1 MTLKPIFRPYS
12 NLFLAAILFFSV
24 GLQAASSV
32 TLESRPLTLP
42 TYQVAEPD
50 SNPIFFEGEGYQG
63 SSKVIY
69 PYPFLDQITDDRRE
83 QTWNAVYL
91 ENEYI
96 QVSFLPELGGRLF
109 SALDKTN
116 NYDFVYRQK
125 SIKPALIG
133 MLGAWISG
141 GIEWCVLH
149 HHRNT
154 TYMPVDFTMIDNP
167 DGSRTFVFGETE
179 RRHRMKWTIAATVEP
194 GKSYV
199 KVTGKIYNVTPYP
212 WSFLNW
218 ANVAV
223 NVNNDYQV
231 IFPPSVSYATFHAK
245 NDFVHWPVGAETY
258 QDYNFT
264 GVDISWWKNHE
275 NAGSFFAWNMK
286 ENFMGGYD
294 HGEQAGIVHIGNH
307 HIQPNGKL
315 WQWGT
320 GARGKM
326 WDKILADDSAP
337 YAELMV
343 GAYSDNQP
351 DYSWIGP
358 YEVKTWTQYWYP
370 VRDIGGFKNASI
382 EGAVNL
388 QMTDEKTVKFG
399 FYTTSK
405 FKKAKAVLT
414 AGQKILFSQTMD
426 IDPATPFVKTV
437 TVEKPVQET
446 DLEAKLLSASNEV
459 IISYKPVQKSVDSS
473 LPDTV
478 KAPAVPKDI
487 KTVEEL
493 YLIGQR
499 LGQFYHPSVS
509 AMPYYEEALKRD
521 PGDSR
526 VNTALGMDC
535 NKKGM
540 YAKAEKYL
548 RKAIERLSYNHTR
561 PRDCEA
567 YYQLGLALQAQG
579 KIQDA
584 VDNFY
589 RAVWDQAFSAAS
601 YYQLARISSSK
612 GDWNTA
618 LEQVNKSVELNS
630 LDSEAK
636 NLKIAVLRQL
646 NRAKESANLAE
657 QVLADDP
664 LNFRAANELILLAEK
679 QGNKK
684 QAAKQK
690 ATLAETMRDETESYL
705 ELAVSYYNAGL
716 FEDAID
722 VLNRAV
728 SLKGKPVAAYPMVY
742 YYLGYLHQLRQDNET
757 AMKYYNSAST
767 LPHDRCYPFRNESIA
782 VLKAAIEANPKDV
795 RAPYYLGNLLYDK
808 QPKQAIKFWEKA
820 RDLDGAFALVHRNLG
835 WGYYHVQQDVS
846 KAIASYE
853 TSFKYNSRDPR
864 LLAEL
869 DVMYKIGG
877 VAAQKR
883 LALLEANMDTVK
895 QRDDCFTGYLDAL
908 VCAGRYDDAIAMMNS
923 RHFHAR
929 EGGTD
934 LKEVYLNLY
943 TLRGINH
950 FTEGK
955 FKEALADLISSGKSP
970 ENLELEI
977 SGRDMEGLQINYLTG
992 LAWESSGDSVKAKE
1006 CYEKCLNAKKLN
1018 RQMDTKYYL
1027 ALAQLK
1033 LNQAQ
1038 NAQAIFDELIETGT
1052 KQINGEADIDFFV
1065 VFKRKQDSQIQLSQ
1079 AHYLIA
1085 LGQLGKGDLQA
1096 AKEQL
1101 QKTLELNPNHLWAKF
1116 RLGMLEKSS
1125 DQTGGV
1131 GL

>member
-1 MTLKPIFRPYS
+1 MTLKPVFRQYGNS
-12 NLFLAAILFFSV
+12 FLAAILFFSV
-24 GLQAASSV
+24 GLQAASPV

-42 TYQVAEPD
+42 TYQVVEPD

-69 PYPFLDQITDDRRE
+69 PYPFLDQITDVRQE
-83 QTWNAVYL
+83 KTWNAVYL

-96 QVSFLPELGGRLF
+96 QVSFLPEMGGRLF

-194 GKSYV
+194 GKSYI
-199 KVTGKIYNVTPYP
+199 KVTGKVYNGTPYP

-223 NVNNDYQV
+223 HVNDDYQV
-231 IFPPSVSYATFHAK
+231 LFPPSVSYATFHAK
-245 NDFVHWPVGAETY
+245 NDFVHWPVGAESY
-258 QDYNFT
+258 QDNNYA
-264 GVDISWWKNHE
+264 GVDLSWWKNHQ
-275 NAGSFFAWNMK
+275 NPISFFAWDMK
-286 ENFMGGYD
+286 EDFMGGYD
-294 HGEQAGIVHIGNH
+294 HGKQAGIVHIGNH

-315 WQWGT
+315 WEWGT
-320 GARGKM
+320 GQRGKM
-326 WDKILADDSAP
+326 WDKILADDAAP

-343 GAYSDNQP
+343 GAYSNNQP

-370 VRDIGGFKNASI
+370 VRDIGGFKNAAI
-382 EGAVNL
+382 DGAVNL
-388 QMTDEKTVKFG
+388 LMPDEKTVKFG

-405 FKKAKAVLT
+405 FKNAKAVLT
-414 AGQKILFSQTMD
+414 HGQKILFSQALD
-426 IDPATPFVKTV
+426 IDPASPFVKTV
-437 TVEKPVQET
+437 TVEKAVQET

-478 KAPAVPKDI
+478 QAPAAPKDI

-499 LGQFYHPSVS
+499 LGQFYHPSLS
-509 AMPYYEEALKRD
+509 AMSYYEEALKRD

-526 VNTALGMDC
+526 VNTALGMNC
-535 NKKGM
+535 NKKGL
-540 YAKAEKYL
+540 YAEAEKYL
-548 RKAIERLSYNHTR
+548 RKAIERLSHNYTR

-584 VDNFY
+584 ADNFY
-589 RAVWDQAFSAAS
+589 RAAWDQSFTAAA

-630 LDSEAK
+630 PDNEAK
-636 NLKIAVLRQL
+636 NLKIAALRKL
-646 NRAKESANLAE
+646 NRLEESAKLAQ
-657 QVLADDP
+657 QVLANDP
-664 LNFRAANELILLAEK
+664 LNFQAANELILLAKK
-679 QGNKK
+679 QGETK
-684 QAAKQK
+684 QADKQK
-690 ATLAETMRDETESYL
+690 AVLAETMRDETESYL

-716 FEDAID
+716 LEDAID
-722 VLNRAV
+722 ILNRAA
-728 SLKGKPVAAYPMVY
+728 SLKGKPVAVYPMVY
-742 YYLGYLHQLRQDNET
+742 YYLGHLHQLRQDNEA
-757 AMKYYNSAST
+757 AMKYYARAST

-782 VLKAAIEANPKDV
+782 VLKAAIEANPKDA

-808 QPKQAIKFWEKA
+808 QPQQAIKYWEKA
-820 RDLDGAFALVHRNLG
+820 RELDGAFALVHRNLG
-835 WGYYHVQQDVS
+835 WGYYHVQHDVS

-883 LALLEANMDTVK
+883 LALLEANLDTVK

-908 VCAGRYDDAIAMMNS
+908 VCLGRYDEAIAIMKS
-923 RHFHAR
+923 RHFHTR

-943 TLRGINH
+943 TLRGINN

-955 FKEALADLISSGKSP
+955 FKEALADFISCGQSP

-977 SGRDMEGLQINYLTG
+977 SGRDMEGVQMNYLTG
-992 LAWESSGDSVKAKE
+992 LAWESCGDSVKAKE
-1006 CYEKCLNAKKLN
+1006 YYEKCLAAKKLN
-1018 RQMDTKYYL
+1018 RQPDAKYYL

-1033 LNQAQ
+1033 LNQAEK
-1038 NAQAIFDELIETGT
+1038 ARAIFDELIESGT
-1052 KQINGEADIDFFV
+1052 RQVNGEDNIDFSV
-1065 VFKRKQDSQIQLSQ
+1065 IFKRKQDPQIQLSQ

-1101 QKTLELNPNHLWAKF
+1101 QKALKLNPNHLWAQF
-1116 RLGMLEKSS
+1116 RLGMLEKPS
-1125 DQTGGV
+1125 DQTGRV